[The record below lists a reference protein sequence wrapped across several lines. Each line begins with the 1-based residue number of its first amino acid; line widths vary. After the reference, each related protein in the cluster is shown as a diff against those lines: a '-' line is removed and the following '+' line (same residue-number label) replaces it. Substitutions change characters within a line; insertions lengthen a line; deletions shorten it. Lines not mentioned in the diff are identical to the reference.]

1 MMKEGYNTNNMKRS
15 NTAIAGGVLALL
27 VLCFLASCQSDEI
40 ESGRCNIVPEFVQQH
55 GTVITTRALLNGYTE
70 YTPASNNV
78 IYAYAQEFE
87 TGTELVQGD
96 FSYNASSNR
105 WNSTLDL
112 ENLHK
117 YYLYAYQPA
126 GISTKDN
133 TTFSA
138 ADGGGHKLTATV
150 NTITTGDPTISVAVA
165 RMYYVESNYNY
176 NDPTPVPGDF
186 VFGPI
191 SNNSANP
198 DKVILAMNHL
208 YAQASLNFKIDAT
221 YSQLRKIVITGIK
234 ARTTLGQA
242 TMDVKFSA
250 SPAPTWGT
258 PTESNLEVDIPI
270 QGDSIILTT
279 DFQAAPVAT
288 FCYMPVAASNLPI
301 ELEVTYNVYHS
312 SATLPSNNTGEWLI
326 RKQQHA
332 VNGRIMPS
340 ANPAA
345 GTNYPINITV
355 NPTYLYQLSDD
366 DAGIELTIE

>member
-1 MMKEGYNTNNMKRS
+1 MMRKEGYNTYNMKRS

-27 VLCFLASCQSDEI
+27 VLCLASCQSDEI

-165 RMYYVESNYNY
+165 RKYYETSDYN
-176 NDPTPVPGDF
+176 NPTPVPGDF

-208 YAQASLNFKIDAT
+208 YAQASLNFKIDDT

-242 TMDVKFSA
+242 SMDVKFSA
-250 SPAPTWGT
+250 NPAPAWGT
-258 PTESNLEVDIPI
+258 LTASNLEVEIPI
-270 QGDSIILTT
+270 QGDSIILET
-279 DFQAAPVAT
+279 DFKANPVAA
-288 FCYMPVAASNLPI
+288 FCYMPVAATSLPI
-301 ELEVTYNVYHS
+301 ELEVTYNVYHCN
-312 SATLPSNNTGEWLI
+312 ADFTSNNDQGEWLI

-332 VNGRIMPS
+332 VNGKIMPS

>member
-1 MMKEGYNTNNMKRS
+1 MRKEGYNTYNMKRS

-27 VLCFLASCQSDEI
+27 VLCLASCQSDEI
-40 ESGRCNIVPEFVQQH
+40 ESGRCNIVPEFVQQQ
-55 GTVITTRALLNGYTE
+55 GTVITTRALLSGYTE
-70 YTPASNNV
+70 YTPAPNNV

-87 TGTELVQGD
+87 TGTDLVNGD
-96 FSYNASSNR
+96 FSYNAGSSR

-112 ENLHK
+112 EIAHK

-126 GISTKDN
+126 GISTRDN

-138 ADGGGHKLTATV
+138 ADGGGYKLTATV
-150 NTITTGDPTISVAVA
+150 NTLSAGDPTISVAAA
-165 RMYYVESNYNY
+165 RKYYDKNNSAY
-176 NDPTPVPGDF
+176 NDPTPDPGSF

-198 DKVILAMNHL
+198 DKVLLAMNHL

-221 YSQLRKIVITGIK
+221 YSRLRKIVITGIK

-250 SPAPTWGT
+250 SPVPAWGT
-258 PTESNLEVDIPI
+258 PTASNLEVEIPI

-279 DFQAAPVAT
+279 DFKANPVAA
-288 FCYMPVAASNLPI
+288 FCYMPVAATSLPI
-301 ELEVTYNVYHS
+301 ELEVTYNVYQCN
-312 SATLPSNNTGEWLI
+312 ATLPSDDPGEWLI

-332 VNGRIMPS
+332 VNGKIMPS
-340 ANPAA
+340 ALPAA